1 MDAQTSKRIND
12 LGTSFGELAYKTFLL
27 MSWLFWLKI
36 NVPEIRIKYQKMF
49 MLLDPY
55 HKYYEDL
62 TNGTS
67 RVQALITFTTTTWK
81 KREDIVMFSNLIIKD
96 ALRNTDA
103 EDTFKTRCKNNLLLL
118 FLGMESENFYEK
130 TKRAIKTSLVNY
142 NDLLM
147 KMESDWPEVERFMKD
162 YPKEMMLSILDPA
175 NKLEKFAYEDILNQ
189 CILSTKRIASR
200 HKLYFNSSKKKI
212 LKNLN
217 FENLHLDDFG
227 KQYDFR
233 KYYPIYQNLM
243 KVRCKSNELFPVFHK
258 EEEWTAPKDKEEVKQ
273 FLLDMEKSCI
283 SEKNEPAPALPD
295 KMEEIV
301 LIPVKE

>member
-1 MDAQTSKRIND
+1 MDAQTSKKIND
-12 LGTSFGELAYKTFLL
+12 LGTSFGELAYETFRL
-27 MSWLFWLKI
+27 MDWLFWLKV
-36 NVPEIRIKYQKMF
+36 NDSGIRMKYQKMF
-49 MLLDPY
+49 TLLDPY
-55 HKYYEDL
+55 HKYYEEL

-67 RVQALITFTTTTWK
+67 RVQALVTFTTATWK
-81 KREDIVMFSNLIIKD
+81 NREDVVMFSNLIIKD
-96 ALRNTDA
+96 ALRNTDV
-103 EDTFKTRCKNNLLLL
+103 EDTFKVRCKENFLLL
-118 FLGMESENFYEK
+118 FLGIESENFYEK
-130 TKRAIKTSLVNY
+130 TKRAIKTRLVYY
-142 NDLLM
+142 NNLLM
-147 KMESDWPEVERFMKD
+147 KMESDWPEVERFMMD
-162 YPKEMMLSILDPA
+162 YPKEMMLSLLDPA
-175 NKLEKFAYEDILNQ
+175 NKLEKFAYEEILKQ
-189 CILSTKRIASR
+189 CIWSTEKIASR

-243 KVRCKSNELFPVFHK
+243 RVRFKSNELFPVFQK

-283 SEKNEPAPALPD
+283 SENNEPAPALPD

>member
-1 MDAQTSKRIND
+1 MDAQTSKRINN
-12 LGTSFGELAYKTFLL
+12 LGTSFGELAYETFRL

-36 NVPEIRIKYQKMF
+36 NVPGIRIKYQKMF

-67 RVQALITFTTTTWK
+67 RVQALVTFTTATWK

-96 ALRNTDA
+96 ALRNTDV
-103 EDTFKTRCKNNLLLL
+103 EDTFKMRCKKDFLLL

-130 TKRAIKTSLVNY
+130 TKRSIKTSLGYY

-162 YPKEMMLSILDPA
+162 YPKEMMLSLLDPA
-175 NKLEKFAYEDILNQ
+175 NKLEKFAYEEILNQ
-189 CILSTKRIASR
+189 CIRSTKEIASR

-227 KQYDFR
+227 NQYDFR

-243 KVRCKSNELFPVFHK
+243 KVRFKSNELFPVFHK
-258 EEEWTAPKDKEEVKQ
+258 EEEWTGPKDKEEVKQ

-301 LIPVKE
+301 LIPIKE

>member
-12 LGTSFGELAYKTFLL
+12 LGTSFGELAYETFRL
-27 MSWLFWLKI
+27 MDLLFWLKI
-36 NVPEIRIKYQKMF
+36 NVPGIRIKYQKMF

-67 RVQALITFTTTTWK
+67 RVQALVTFTTATWK
-81 KREDIVMFSNLIIKD
+81 KREEVVMFSNLIIKD

-103 EDTFKTRCKNNLLLL
+103 EDTFKMRCKKNFLNS
-118 FLGMESENFYEK
+118 FLGIELENFYEE
-130 TKRAIKTSLVNY
+130 TKRTIKTCLGYY
-142 NDLLM
+142 NNLLM
-147 KMESDWPEVERFMKD
+147 QMESDWPEVERFMMD
-162 YPKEMMLSILDPA
+162 YPKEMMLSLLDPA
-175 NKLEKFAYEDILNQ
+175 NKLEKFAYEEILDQ
-189 CILSTKRIASR
+189 CIRSTKKIASR

-243 KVRCKSNELFPVFHK
+243 KVRFKSNELFPVFHK
-258 EEEWTAPKDKEEVKQ
+258 EEEWTVPKDKEEVKQ